1 MPFLDQTLGCCLHSA
16 VYCCCVGVFCQGTSV
31 CVARIAGSLA
41 AEGSEF
47 RAFTAF
53 LPYNPGCTVAACHA
67 RLAERHFLCAQLSP
81 ECQHLIHHMFRPNPE
96 ERCTI
101 EDIMRHP
108 WFVKD
113 LPPQLAH
120 INSYLLHA
128 KVRTG
133 CAALRPARCPCC
145 CLNFADSDRSLQCTQ
160 WSRLSAIFWF
170 ADVLPSIL
178 LL

>member
-1 MPFLDQTLGCCLHSA
+1 MAHAVASCLSW
-16 VYCCCVGVFCQGTSV
+16 TSDRT
-31 CVARIAGSLA
+31 AYAGL
-41 AEGSEF
+41 
-47 RAFTAF
+47 
-53 LPYNPGCTVAACHA
+53 
-67 RLAERHFLCAQLSP
+67 QLSP

-128 KVRTG
+128 KVGHLLQLG
-133 CAALRPARCPCC
+133 CGH
-145 CLNFADSDRSLQCTQ
+145 
-160 WSRLSAIFWF
+160 SASMCSGL
-170 ADVLPSIL
+170 LPPHHATVV
-178 LL
+178 

>member
-1 MPFLDQTLGCCLHSA
+1 MN
-16 VYCCCVGVFCQGTSV
+16 V
-31 CVARIAGSLA
+31 VA
-41 AEGSEF
+41 
-47 RAFTAF
+47 
-53 LPYNPGCTVAACHA
+53 P
-67 RLAERHFLCAQLSP
+67 QLSP

-128 KVRTG
+128 KVRRPRLRVD
-133 CAALRPARCPCC
+133 ALLTAPP
-145 CLNFADSDRSLQCTQ
+145 
-160 WSRLSAIFWF
+160 
-170 ADVLPSIL
+170 
-178 LL
+178 